1 MTLTLLPNV
10 EALVSEFLRDQA
22 EVAAICSNRVYT
34 ALPANVG
41 FPAVRVVQYDT
52 EFVTHQPLWVA
63 APLLQIDCWA
73 DSKTVAWTLAATC
86 MAALSE
92 RVEGG
97 HTLGV
102 VSGVRFSGWSDQPD
116 TDYEPAKPRFFFTA
130 QLTVH
135 PTR

>member
-1 MTLTLLPNV
+1 MTLTLLPNA

-22 EVAAICSNRVYT
+22 EVVALVSDRVYT
-34 ALPANVG
+34 ALPFGVE

-52 EFVTHQPLWVA
+52 EFGTHQPLWVA
-63 APLLQIDCWA
+63 APLLQIDCWGGTKA
-73 DSKTVAWTLAATC
+73 QAWTLAATC

-92 RVEGG
+92 RIEGG
-97 HTLGV
+97 HTHGV
-102 VSGVRFSGWSDQPD
+102 VSGVRFSSWTDMPD
-116 TDYEPAKPRFFFTA
+116 TDYEPARPRFFFTA